1 MTNWLAIINPRSNG
15 GRTRALLPSILDR
28 LQRVAEKTVITE
40 YPGHAAELALN
51 ASAYGGLAVV
61 GGDGTVFE
69 ILQGLN
75 RAGQRI
81 AVIPAGRGNSL
92 ARDLGLPHTLASIDT
107 VRSRHSVTVDLMA
120 VAFKASGGTEQERI
134 CASTVAVG
142 YPTTVARL
150 AGRKF
155 AKFGRL
161 CYAGAA
167 AAVCPAPFRARI
179 ACNGQQH
186 GARHLTGFVANNTRH
201 MANFVAFPEASL
213 EDGYFDVMELDAG
226 FLKQSI
232 HNISAFSRLHFYTP
246 VTPIRTKT
254 AEVLLDEP
262 RELLL
267 DGEIYPDVI
276 SVRIRIL
283 PAALTCNRADRKK

>member
-120 VAFKASGGTEQERI
+120 VAFKASGG
-134 CASTVAVG
+134 
-142 YPTTVARL
+142 
-150 AGRKF
+150 
-155 AKFGRL
+155 
-161 CYAGAA
+161 
-167 AAVCPAPFRARI
+167 
-179 ACNGQQH
+179 
-186 GARHLTGFVANNTRH
+186 
-201 MANFVAFPEASL
+201 
-213 EDGYFDVMELDAG
+213 
-226 FLKQSI
+226 
-232 HNISAFSRLHFYTP
+232 
-246 VTPIRTKT
+246 
-254 AEVLLDEP
+254 
-262 RELLL
+262 
-267 DGEIYPDVI
+267 
-276 SVRIRIL
+276 
-283 PAALTCNRADRKK
+283 

>member
-28 LQRVAEKTVITE
+28 LEGLAEKTVITE

-51 ASAYGGLAVV
+51 ASAYGGLAAV

-69 ILQGLN
+69 ILQGLD
-75 RAGQRI
+75 RVKQRI

-92 ARDLGLPHTLASIDT
+92 ARDLRLPDTLASIDIVFST
-107 VRSRHSVTVDLMA
+107 HPVTVDLME
-120 VAFKASGGTEQERI
+120 VVFKTRGGTEQKRI

-155 AKFGRL
+155 AKLGSL

-167 AAVCPAPFRARI
+167 AAVCPEPFRATI
-179 ACNGQQH
+179 ACDGQQQS
-186 GARHLTGFVANNTRH
+186 ARYLTGFVANNTRH

-226 FLKQSI
+226 FFKQSI
-232 HNISAFSRLHFYTP
+232 HNVSALSRLHFYTP
-246 VTPIRTKT
+246 ATSMRTKT

-267 DGEIYPDVI
+267 DGEIYSDVI
-276 SVRIRIL
+276 SVGIRIL